1 MKYKNPFNYIHLALI
16 FLFGLITLYPT
27 FKFSLTGDDF
37 LGLWRFQQFDIKGVS
52 GYLKYFFTDYGPQ
65 DLLTNIIHIIFGF
78 KPFYYYLIA
87 FIFRVIAALSFLPL
101 LYLLTKNKFASFLG
115 ALFFL
120 ISYTGSEVL
129 DWSFNMPS
137 YIAITFM
144 NLFLTIFIR
153 YLNNSSN
160 RLLYASIMLYF
171 LSISTQPLRMMVLP
185 FIVITFYLS
194 LVFIFKDGINIRKT
208 FVSQFIYIF
217 IFLVFILATSIGIT
231 TGLKTDTEKEG
242 TGKIFNNL
250 ISNINQSTKTKGYGV
265 LLYPVAQV
273 GNILI
278 PTTYIPNK
286 YDVLDKQESITLVL
300 LSVSVYIL
308 AFYLLNKYIK
318 FKSKTISWI
327 IYSSGILWG
336 SVIWILFL
344 KNDPVLISTS
354 NLLGLFTGGFFIIF
368 TILIIYL
375 FRKKYYAVY
384 GLLLS
389 TIIILLSFIPPWVRN
404 PDQIHSSNSRYLI
417 VSAAGISLLFGVLL
431 NLLIKKNKSLAIP
444 LIIFFTIHLYA
455 TNKYISHLSLV
466 KDSLKTESIRSSLV
480 TPKNNNSKEP
490 LVYYFE
496 ADNPEVL
503 YHAIMFGFPMFIHY
517 YYDFDSPWNVAY
529 TENWIEV
536 VNSYLDGSGLTRF
549 GTINIEPV
557 KLENIYSFKLEYG
570 ILHNTTES
578 TRQKLIEIKTPL
590 NNN

>member
-1 MKYKNPFNYIHLALI
+1 MKYRNPFNHLHIALI

-37 LGLWRFQQFDIKGVS
+37 LGLWRFQQFDIKGIS
-52 GYLKYFFTDYGPQ
+52 GYLKYIFTDYGPQ
-65 DLLTNIIHIIFGF
+65 DLLTNFIHTIFGF
-78 KPFYYYLIA
+78 KPFYYYSIA

-101 LYLLTKNKFASFLG
+101 LYLLTRNRFASLIS

-144 NLFLTIFIR
+144 NLFLTIFII
-153 YLNNSSN
+153 YLKNSAG
-160 RLLYASIMLYF
+160 RLLFASIILYF
-171 LSISTQPLRMMVLP
+171 LAISTQPLRMMVLP
-185 FIVITFYLS
+185 FIVITFYFS

-217 IFLVFILATSIGIT
+217 MFLVFILATSIGIT

-250 ISNINQSTKTKGYGV
+250 INNINQSTNTKGYGV

-286 YDVLDKQESITLVL
+286 YEVLDKQESIPLVL

-308 AFYLLNKYIK
+308 AFYLLKKYIK
-318 FKSKTISWI
+318 FKLKIVSWI
-327 IYSSGILWG
+327 IYSAGIVWVT
-336 SVIWILFL
+336 VIWILFL

-354 NLLGLFTGGFFIIF
+354 NLLGLFTGGSFMIF
-368 TILIIYL
+368 TILFIYL
-375 FRKKYYAVY
+375 FRKNYYAVY

-389 TIIILLSFIPPWVRN
+389 TIIIVLSFIPPWVRN

-417 VSAAGISLLFGVLL
+417 VAAAGISLLFGVLL
-431 NLLIKKNKSLAIP
+431 NLLIKKNKIFAIP
-444 LIIFFTIHLYA
+444 LIIYFTIHLYA

-480 TPKNNNSKEP
+480 TPKDNNSKEP

-517 YYDFDSPWNVAY
+517 YHDYDSPWNVAY

-536 VNSYLDGSGLTRF
+536 INSYLDGSGLTRF

-578 TRQKLIEIKTPL
+578 TRQKLIEIKTSL

>member
-144 NLFLTIFIR
+144 NLFLTIFII

-354 NLLGLFTGGFFIIF
+354 NLLGLFTGGFFP
-368 TILIIYL
+368 
-375 FRKKYYAVY
+375 A
-384 GLLLS
+384 
-389 TIIILLSFIPPWVRN
+389 
-404 PDQIHSSNSRYLI
+404 PDAH
-417 VSAAGISLLFGVLL
+417 
-431 NLLIKKNKSLAIP
+431 
-444 LIIFFTIHLYA
+444 
-455 TNKYISHLSLV
+455 
-466 KDSLKTESIRSSLV
+466 TES
-480 TPKNNNSKEP
+480 
-490 LVYYFE
+490 
-496 ADNPEVL
+496 
-503 YHAIMFGFPMFIHY
+503 
-517 YYDFDSPWNVAY
+517 
-529 TENWIEV
+529 
-536 VNSYLDGSGLTRF
+536 
-549 GTINIEPV
+549 
-557 KLENIYSFKLEYG
+557 
-570 ILHNTTES
+570 
-578 TRQKLIEIKTPL
+578 
-590 NNN
+590 